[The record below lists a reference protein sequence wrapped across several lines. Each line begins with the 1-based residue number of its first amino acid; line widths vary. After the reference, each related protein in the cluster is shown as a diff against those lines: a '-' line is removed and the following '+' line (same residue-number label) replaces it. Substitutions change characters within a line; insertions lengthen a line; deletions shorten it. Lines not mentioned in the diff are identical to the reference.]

1 MDNTDQTLTTT
12 IEIFGR
18 QIGDLTGSM
27 RVMQENYN
35 REFKEVH
42 NNITEILRYL
52 KDQEQKFQATID
64 KLTDIQQNQGY
75 TLQNQQRDIN
85 DIQLTLKKF
94 TEIQK
99 KVDSNAEK
107 IAELENRQKS
117 ELELNKEKIK
127 GRWVAIAAFITS
139 GLALLATIITKLI

>member
-42 NNITEILRYL
+42 NNIPEILRYL

>member
-1 MDNTDQTLTTT
+1 MGNTDQSLTTT
-12 IEIFGR
+12 MENFSR

-27 RVMQENYN
+27 RVMQESYN
-35 REFKEVH
+35 REFKQVH
-42 NNITEILRYL
+42 NNIAEILKSL
-52 KDQEQKFQATID
+52 KDQEQKFQTTID
-64 KLTDIQQNQGY
+64 KLTDIQQHQGY

-85 DIQLTLKKF
+85 DIQVTLKKF

-99 KVDSNAEK
+99 KVDSNTEK
-107 IAELENRQKS
+107 IVELENRQKS

>member
-12 IEIFGR
+12 VENFGR

-42 NNITEILRYL
+42 NNIVEILKFL

-64 KLTDIQQNQGY
+64 KITDIQQNQGY
-75 TLQNQQRDIN
+75 TLQNQQHDIN

-107 IAELENRQKS
+107 IAKLENRQKS

-127 GRWVAIAAFITS
+127 GR
-139 GLALLATIITKLI
+139 

>member
-12 IEIFGR
+12 IENFGR

-27 RVMQENYN
+27 RVMQEGYN
-35 REFKEVH
+35 HEFKQVH

-52 KDQEQKFQATID
+52 KDQEQKFQDTID

-127 GRWVAIAAFITS
+127 GR
-139 GLALLATIITKLI
+139 

>member
-12 IEIFGR
+12 VENFGR

-42 NNITEILRYL
+42 NNIVEILKFL

-64 KLTDIQQNQGY
+64 KITDIQQNQGY
-75 TLQNQQRDIN
+75 TLQNQQHDIN

-107 IAELENRQKS
+107 IAKLENRQKS

>member
-1 MDNTDQTLTTT
+1 MKVC
-12 IEIFGR
+12 F
-18 QIGDLTGSM
+18 SF
-27 RVMQENYN
+27 Y
-35 REFKEVH
+35 
-42 NNITEILRYL
+42 
-52 KDQEQKFQATID
+52 
-64 KLTDIQQNQGY
+64 KLLLFVIVGQ
-75 TLQNQQRDIN
+75 LCLVSVAQQRDIN

-127 GRWVAIAAFITS
+127 GR
-139 GLALLATIITKLI
+139 

>member
-1 MDNTDQTLTTT
+1 MGNTDQTLTTT
-12 IEIFGR
+12 IENFGR

-27 RVMQENYN
+27 RVMQESYN
-35 REFKEVH
+35 REFKQVH
-42 NNITEILRYL
+42 NNIAEILRSL

-99 KVDSNAEK
+99 KVDSNTEK

>member
-1 MDNTDQTLTTT
+1 MGNTDQSLTTT
-12 IEIFGR
+12 MENFSR

-27 RVMQENYN
+27 RVMQESYN
-35 REFKEVH
+35 REFKQVH
-42 NNITEILRYL
+42 NNIAEILKSL
-52 KDQEQKFQATID
+52 KDQEQKFQTTID
-64 KLTDIQQNQGY
+64 KLTDIQQHQGY

-85 DIQLTLKKF
+85 DIQITLKKF

-99 KVDSNAEK
+99 KVDSNTEK
-107 IAELENRQKS
+107 IVELENRQKS

>member
-1 MDNTDQTLTTT
+1 MGNTDQTLTTT
-12 IEIFGR
+12 IENFGR

-27 RVMQENYN
+27 RVMQESYN
-35 REFKEVH
+35 REFKQVH
-42 NNITEILRYL
+42 NNIAEILRSL

-99 KVDSNAEK
+99 KVDSNTEK

-127 GRWVAIAAFITS
+127 GR
-139 GLALLATIITKLI
+139 

>member
-127 GRWVAIAAFITS
+127 GR
-139 GLALLATIITKLI
+139 

>member
-12 IEIFGR
+12 IENFGR

-42 NNITEILRYL
+42 NNIIEILRYL

-127 GRWVAIAAFITS
+127 GR
-139 GLALLATIITKLI
+139 